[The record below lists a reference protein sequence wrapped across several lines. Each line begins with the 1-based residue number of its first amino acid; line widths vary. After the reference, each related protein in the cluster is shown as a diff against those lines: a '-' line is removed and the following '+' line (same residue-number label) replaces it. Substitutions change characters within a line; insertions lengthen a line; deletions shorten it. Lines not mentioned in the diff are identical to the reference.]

1 MENKKS
7 INKSDFVRESK
18 LNKFRHKKTNILSMT
33 RWFNGMSTYYL
44 NLDRPNNSS
53 AGASTINNNQG
64 KPEFDRNFD
73 FEYEN
78 SYLGRNKTAEKFY
91 NSRMS
96 TVA

>member
-1 MENKKS
+1 
-7 INKSDFVRESK
+7 
-18 LNKFRHKKTNILSMT
+18 MT

-44 NLDRPNNSS
+44 NLDRPHNSS
-53 AGASTINNNQG
+53 AGASVMNNKNEG

-73 FEYEN
+73 FEYETN
-78 SYLGRNKTAEKFY
+78 YFTRNRTSEKFY